1 MKLEFCLNDAS
12 KVHAKYRNRP
22 ILNMEIL
29 GAKDMD
35 LIDTA
40 VKMSVTGRSFYK
52 TLVEKGQIFEKLNLR
67 IGLADGE
74 VIFEFGV

>member
-1 MKLEFCLNDAS
+1 MKHEFCFNDAS
-12 KVHAKYRNRP
+12 EVHAKYRNRP

-29 GAKDMD
+29 GAKNTG

-40 VKMSVTGRSFYK
+40 VKMSVAGRSFYK
-52 TLVEKGQIFEKLNLR
+52 IVEKGQIFEKSNLR
-67 IGLADGE
+67 IGLADGG